1 MSRVRR
7 EQAVGTFQLYRDKK
21 GEYRWRLRSRNSK
34 IIADSGE
41 GYAQKR
47 SCEHGIELL
56 RAWDGQ
62 VEIYQDSGG
71 GHRWRI
77 RASNGEIFGD
87 SGEAYANRSNVQRA
101 LKSVRKTAPEA
112 QVVQE
117 DPES

>member
-1 MSRVRR
+1 MPGIRK
-7 EQAVGTFQLYRDKK
+7 EPAVGTFQLYRDKK

-41 GYAQKR
+41 GYAHKHA
-47 SCEHGIELL
+47 CEHGIELL
-56 RAWDGQ
+56 RAWDGE
-62 VEIYQDSGG
+62 VEIFQDKGG

-87 SGEAYANRSNVQRA
+87 SGEAYASRSNVQRA

-112 QVVQE
+112 TLVE
-117 DPES
+117 EEA